1 MNTRFLLL
9 TLTLLFTV
17 RIYARDKTDV
27 MVMTNGDRPT
37 CEVKGLD
44 AGVLYVSFE
53 AFTAPVRGLCAGQ
66 CVSPTLFILYRHRG
80 TRQYLSRYTTFAK
93 LITFA
98 VELRPKYVGTEPDS
112 SVPFTFARRTF
123 VQAVL
128 SGAQLKTGR
137 EAHRK
142 PSRIPATSEAHRSC
156 R

>member
-98 VELRPKYVGTEPDS
+98 VELRPKYVGTEPINALGSALGDTPVMPSRLTSRLSVRYCVGGTPSRPSLKS
-112 SVPFTFARRTF
+112 SV
-123 VQAVL
+123 
-128 SGAQLKTGR
+128 
-137 EAHRK
+137 
-142 PSRIPATSEAHRSC
+142 
-156 R
+156 